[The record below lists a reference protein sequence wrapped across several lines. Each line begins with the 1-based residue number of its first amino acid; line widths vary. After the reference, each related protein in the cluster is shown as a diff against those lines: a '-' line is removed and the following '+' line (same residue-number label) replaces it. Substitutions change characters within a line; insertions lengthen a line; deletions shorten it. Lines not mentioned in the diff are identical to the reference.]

1 MAAVSN
7 LNLAENVQI
16 DADRL
21 MLLLRELGAAGAE
34 RVVDRAV
41 DEIAG
46 RLLLI
51 ETSWASAD
59 FKTVGR
65 TAQSLIAVADQI
77 GMHLLA
83 HVSCDVAGLAQ
94 SGDDSALA
102 ASVARLQRVGESSL
116 LAVWNAQAF
125 KV

>member
-1 MAAVSN
+1 
-7 LNLAENVQI
+7 
-16 DADRL
+16 

-41 DEIAG
+41 DEISG

-59 FKTVGR
+59 FRTLGR
-65 TAQSLIAVADQI
+65 TARSLIAVADQI

-83 HVSCDVAGLAQ
+83 HVSCDVAGLAET
-94 SGDDSALA
+94 DDDTALA
-102 ASVARLQRVGESSL
+102 AAVARLQRVGESSL

-125 KV
+125 RI

>member
-21 MLLLRELGAAGAE
+21 MRLLRELGAAGAE